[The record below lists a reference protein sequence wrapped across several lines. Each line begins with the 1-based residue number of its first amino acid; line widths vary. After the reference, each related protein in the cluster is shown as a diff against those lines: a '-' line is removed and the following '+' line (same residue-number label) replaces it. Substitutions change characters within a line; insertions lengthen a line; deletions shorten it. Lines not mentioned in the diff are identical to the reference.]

1 MGRAGK
7 ITSDITED
15 FGNQILIGEIN
26 DDSFASSK
34 DANNNPLYTH
44 CSVDKQATSGLKTST
59 TLAPD
64 TYCLRA
70 QVVYDNEYHKDL
82 PSKEQRTVRRAV
94 DKGINSIVKA
104 VR

>member
-1 MGRAGK
+1 M
-7 ITSDITED
+7 
-15 FGNQILIGEIN
+15 N
-26 DDSFASSK
+26 DDSFENAK
-34 DANNNPLYTH
+34 DANNNPLYQH
-44 CSVDKQATSGLKTST
+44 CKVEGEATSGLKTST

-70 QVVYDNEYHKDL
+70 QVVYNNDYHKDL
-82 PSKEQRTVRRAV
+82 PAKEQREVRRAV